1 MGKIVPRQLRAAMIR
16 NAGVLAPLVFS
27 TICGMAQ
34 SRIGIPTSKENL
46 ARNLDEVA
54 RVATVMIDG
63 AVCQRIMT
71 DRSLKQVFVEDPKD
85 RWAASDNFDVNHE
98 PYIQTKK
105 TLIRLSRLCSVPCDV
120 NLWMPFETNPDKVQ
134 ILIRN
139 ANELSQFWPWGAL
152 HQDMIPE
159 MKQVLKTGERE
170 TVVKRT
176 GMISVLAPVY
186 NSLGDIV
193 ALVEVVSRERHA
205 PEDSVR

>member
-1 MGKIVPRQLRAAMIR
+1 MKMGKIFC
-16 NAGVLAPLVFS
+16 VLAPLLLT

-34 SRIGIPTSKENL
+34 SPIGISTSKENL

-63 AVCQRIMT
+63 DMCQRIMT
-71 DRSLKQVFVEDPKD
+71 DRALKRMFMDDPKD
-85 RWAASDNFDVNHE
+85 MWAASDNFDVNHE

-120 NLWMPFETNPDKVQ
+120 NLWMPFGTNPDKIQ

-159 MKQVLKTGERE
+159 MKQVLETGERK
-170 TVVKRT
+170 TVMKKP
-176 GMISVLAPVY
+176 GMISVLAPVH
-186 NSLGDIV
+186 NSLGDVV
-193 ALVEVVSRERHA
+193 ALVEAVSRERHDS
-205 PEDSVR
+205 EDSVR